1 MWRCLCAVS
10 RMNKKGQTLLIV
22 AIMIIAALILYIV
35 VSNNKNGSSSSG
47 IDLTFQEGSSTD
59 YVYTI
64 EQGKISGW
72 NKLYLKDDHK
82 TIYCFDNPTY
92 IDMLKTAQ
100 EKNIK
105 VTVYYREYLIKGMLC
120 GAPTGVDS
128 VVAYN
133 IELKE

>member
-1 MWRCLCAVS
+1 
-10 RMNKKGQTLLIV
+10 MNKKGGTITIIL
-22 AIMIIAALILYIV
+22 IMIIAALITFIII
-35 VSNNKNGSSSSG
+35 NINKNPTME
-47 IDLTFQEGSSTD
+47 LVLQEGKSTD

-72 NKLYLKDDHK
+72 HKLYLKDDHK

-92 IDMLKTAQ
+92 VELLKTAQ

-105 VTVYYREYLIKGMLC
+105 VTVYYKEYLIKGALC
-120 GAPTGVDS
+120 GAPTNVDA

>member
-1 MWRCLCAVS
+1 
-10 RMNKKGQTLLIV
+10 MNKKSQTLLII
-22 AIMIIAALILYIV
+22 AIMIIGALVLFIV
-35 VSNNKNGSSSSG
+35 IK
-47 IDLTFQEGSSTD
+47 DLTFQEGSSTD

-72 NKLYLKDDHK
+72 HKLYLKDDHK

-92 IDMLKTAQ
+92 VELLKTAQ

-105 VTVYYREYLIKGMLC
+105 VTVYYKEYLIRGMLC
-120 GAPTGVDS
+120 GAPTNVDS
-128 VVAYN
+128 AVVYN